1 MSSNGSTKSSGN
13 LRDKN
18 VLPSKLSKKP
28 IVSGIKAN
36 STKNIVPSFGQLLV
50 TFLKLGLTAFSFAIL
65 PQIKRAIAAR
75 AWLNEDEVDEG
86 IALTQL
92 YPGPSNFDLVAY
104 VGFRLKGVLGALT
117 STISFVLPSF
127 LLMVVLS
134 FIYFTYGNLAWVQAV
149 FHGLEALVVG
159 IIVNLVIDMGTK
171 YTRKLISILLAV
183 ITFFAMICGI
193 NIFVIL
199 VFSLLVGMIGLKP
212 VFINQPL
219 NRLKA
224 KPDPKHFTWIGISL
238 VVVFIFS
245 IVVICFL
252 LKNDLGNLAL
262 SLFKVGSIAFGNGA
276 TILPVIRSEVVDL
289 HHWFTPV
296 EFADG
301 TVLGQI
307 TPGPFLI
314 TAAFLGY
321 KMGGALG
328 SLLCTFAVFSPTFAM
343 TLIFTQL
350 FNRVRNLEWIQK
362 ALAGVLAAFVGLL
375 ALIAFQM
382 AQVGFRSWISVVMA
396 VLSFSASRFFKWDVL
411 WVILAGMAIW
421 VGILFLGIPV

>member
-1 MSSNGSTKSSGN
+1 MTSDTPGN
-13 LRDKN
+13 LVVKTH
-18 VLPSKLSKKP
+18 P
-28 IVSGIKAN
+28 
-36 STKNIVPSFGQLLV
+36 TKTGAPTFGQLLT

-65 PQIKRAIAAR
+65 PQIRRAITR
-75 AWLNEDEVDEG
+75 KAWLNEDELDEG

-117 STISFVLPSF
+117 TTLSFVLPSF
-127 LLMVVLS
+127 LLLVVLS
-134 FIYFTYGNLAWVQAV
+134 FVYFTYGNLVWVQNI

-159 IIVNLVIDMGTK
+159 IIVNLVIDMGGK
-171 YTRKLISILLAV
+171 YTRKLITILLAV
-183 ITFFAMICGI
+183 ITFFATIYRI
-193 NIFVIL
+193 NIFLIL
-199 VFSLLVGMIGLKP
+199 VFSILVGVIGLQP
-212 VFINQPL
+212 MLTNQPI
-219 NRLKA
+219 NRLET
-224 KPDPKHFTWIGISL
+224 KPDPKHITWIGISV
-238 VVVFIFS
+238 VVVFIFT
-245 IVVICFL
+245 IVTICFF

-276 TILPVIRSEVVDL
+276 TILPVVRSEVVDI

-314 TAAFLGY
+314 TAAFLGF
-321 KMGGALG
+321 KMGGVLG

-350 FNRVRNLEWIQK
+350 FSRVRNLIWIQK

-375 ALIAFQM
+375 ALITFQM

-396 VLSFSASRFFKWDVL
+396 VLSFVACRFLKWDVL
-411 WVILAGMAIW
+411 WVILAGLAIW
-421 VGILFLGIPV
+421 VGIILLGIPI

>member
-1 MSSNGSTKSSGN
+1 MSPQ
-13 LRDKN
+13 
-18 VLPSKLSKKP
+18 LPKARGKK
-28 IVSGIKAN
+28 VN
-36 STKNIVPSFGQLLV
+36 SDSIETPSFGQLLG
-50 TFLKLGLTAFSFAIL
+50 TFLKLGITAFSFAIL
-65 PQIKRAIAAR
+65 PQIKRALSVK

-104 VGFRLKGVLGALT
+104 VGFRLKGVLGALA
-117 STISFVLPSF
+117 SVISFVLPSF
-127 LLMVVLS
+127 LLMVLLS
-134 FIYFTYGNLAWVQAV
+134 FVYFTFGNLIWVQNV

-159 IIVNLVIDMGTK
+159 IIVNLVIDMGKK
-171 YTRKLISILLAV
+171 YAHNLIPILLAI
-183 ITFFAMICGI
+183 ITFFAMIYGI
-193 NIFVIL
+193 NIFLIL
-199 VFSLLVGMIGLKP
+199 IFSIFVGVIGLNP
-212 VFINQPL
+212 TLANRPL
-219 NRLKA
+219 NHLVTQ
-224 KPDPKHFTWIGISL
+224 PDPKHVTWIGISL
-238 VVVFIFS
+238 VVIFIFC
-245 IVVICFL
+245 IIAVCFFL
-252 LKNDLGNLAL
+252 RNDLGNLAL

-276 TILPVIRSEVVDL
+276 TILPVVRSEVVDI
-289 HHWFTPV
+289 HHWFTPM

-321 KMGGALG
+321 KMGGVLG

-350 FNRVRNLEWIQK
+350 FNRMRTLVWIQK
-362 ALAGVLAAFVGLL
+362 ALAGILAAFVGLL

-382 AQVGFRSWISVVMA
+382 AQVGFRSWISLVMG
-396 VLSFSASRFFKWDVL
+396 VLSFSASRFLKWDVL

-421 VGILFLGIPV
+421 VGFLLLGIPG